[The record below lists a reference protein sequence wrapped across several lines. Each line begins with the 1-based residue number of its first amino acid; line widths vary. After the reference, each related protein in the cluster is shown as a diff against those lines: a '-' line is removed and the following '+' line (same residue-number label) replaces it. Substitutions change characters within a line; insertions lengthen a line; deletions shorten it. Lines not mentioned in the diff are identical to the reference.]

1 MKTNIKSAFIAILS
15 ISFSLVMTACN
26 DDDDKTAAPVVT
38 LTEAN
43 YEAAENEVCVQATI
57 KADGLI
63 ASVDAVV
70 LDKDG
75 NQVGDSYSDN
85 GTYAGVRATEGVHF
99 HIHNVVIADVTTVA
113 DYKLSL
119 TVTDKHGQRT
129 TVDQELGLEDEEEE
143 E

>member
-1 MKTNIKSAFIAILS
+1 MNNIKTAFIAILS
-15 ISFSLVMTACN
+15 ISFSLVMTSCN

-63 ASVDAVV
+63 ASVSAVV

-75 NQVGDSYSDN
+75 NQVGDSYSDSE
-85 GTYAGVRATEGVHF
+85 TYAGVKATEGVHF
-99 HIHNVVIADVTTVA
+99 HVHNVVIADVATVA

-119 TVTDKHGQRT
+119 TVTDQLGQST
-129 TVDQELGLEDEEEE
+129 TVESELGLEDEE
-143 E
+143 

>member
-1 MKTNIKSAFIAILS
+1 MNNIKTAFIAILS
-15 ISFSLVMTACN
+15 ISFSFIMTACN

-63 ASVDAVV
+63 ASVSAVV

-75 NQVGDSYSDN
+75 NQVGDSYSDSE
-85 GTYAGVRATEGVHF
+85 TYAGVKATEGVHF
-99 HIHNVVIADVTTVA
+99 HVHNVVIADVATVA

-119 TVTDKHGQRT
+119 TVTDKHGQKT
-129 TVDQELGLEDEEEE
+129 TVESELGLEEE
-143 E
+143 